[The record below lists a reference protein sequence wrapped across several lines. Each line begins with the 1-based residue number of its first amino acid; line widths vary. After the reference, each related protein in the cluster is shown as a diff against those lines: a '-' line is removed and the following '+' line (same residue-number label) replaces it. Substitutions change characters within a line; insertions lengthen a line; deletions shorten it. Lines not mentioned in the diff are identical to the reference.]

1 MHDEQK
7 KKKQEKE
14 NVKGKTSQG
23 HYHGRTRGL
32 GEEQRK
38 AGDGRESDI
47 PPLNRRF
54 FFSHF
59 L

>member
-1 MHDEQK
+1 M
-7 KKKQEKE
+7 
-14 NVKGKTSQG
+14 KGKTSQG
-23 HYHGRTRGL
+23 HYRGRTRGL

-54 FFSHF
+54 FFFSF
-59 L
+59 LIVTYSFVHETYK